1 MLELLIALFSLL
13 LVSTGLFMTLKGPT
27 VFVLA
32 PDRITEQQRQQIW
45 LFFRNGGALY
55 MLIGFLQ
62 EYPALCIC
70 RADLLR
76 VYSTLQHPLGR
87 HDERSKPL
95 INKLPKK
102 IACAFIFKESEVK

>member
-45 LFFRNGGALY
+45 LLFLNGGALH
-55 MLIGFLQ
+55 MLIGFL
-62 EYPALCIC
+62 C
-70 RADLLR
+70 LLTIFFR
-76 VYSTLQHPLGR
+76 STLLYVFAV
-87 HDERSKPL
+87 L
-95 INKLPKK
+95 ISSGYTALFSIRLAGMMKDQ
-102 IACAFIFKESEVK
+102 SH

>member
-13 LVSTGLFMTLKGPT
+13 LVATGHFMKLNGPT

-55 MLIGFLQ
+55 MLIGFL
-62 EYPALCIC
+62 C
-70 RADLLR
+70 LLTIFFR
-76 VYSTLQHPLGR
+76 STLLYVFAV
-87 HDERSKPL
+87 L
-95 INKLPKK
+95 ISSGYTALFSIRLAGMMKDQ
-102 IACAFIFKESEVK
+102 SH